1 MLNES
6 RCFLVMP
13 CAGSGLRAGGDVAKQ
28 YQMLQGLPL
37 VVRSLQSLS
46 RVSSVKN
53 AVLVVSPEDR
63 KAQELMQAY
72 GCASWFDHFS
82 VLAQGG
88 ATRMESV
95 LAGVRSLADLGAQEH
110 DWVLVHDAAR
120 CLVQAPWV
128 EQLIREVGDDAVG
141 GILAWPLSDTL
152 KQARPCNPIAGDT
165 AVPNERI
172 VATIPRAHKWLA
184 QTPQMFRL
192 GALRQALERALQEMQ
207 RPKAGQ
213 GAGLEP
219 LVTDEASALEA
230 MGLSPLLVQASAL
243 NIKIT
248 YAEDFVLAQALL
260 GVLGDV

>member
-1 MLNES
+1 
-6 RCFLVMP
+6 
-13 CAGSGLRAGGDVAKQ
+13 
-28 YQMLQGLPL
+28 
-37 VVRSLQSLS
+37 
-46 RVSSVKN
+46 
-53 AVLVVSPEDR
+53 
-63 KAQELMQAY
+63 
-72 GCASWFDHFS
+72 
-82 VLAQGG
+82 
-88 ATRMESV
+88 
-95 LAGVRSLADLGAQEH
+95 
-110 DWVLVHDAAR
+110 VLVHDAAR